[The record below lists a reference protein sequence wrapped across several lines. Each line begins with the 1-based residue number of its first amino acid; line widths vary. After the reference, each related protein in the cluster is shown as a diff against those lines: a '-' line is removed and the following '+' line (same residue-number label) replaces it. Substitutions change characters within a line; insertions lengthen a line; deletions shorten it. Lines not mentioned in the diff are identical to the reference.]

1 MDTSLIVIIIVMAII
16 MAILLVI
23 IGYFFYQ
30 NRTLKKTISNLQI
43 THKVSKNAT
52 ENDGIYEQPL
62 DVLRRREIDTDH
74 EYVEDL
80 DDGATYTALDRTGRD
95 NGDHVY
101 CHLNLT
107 QQGNMNE
114 TETGI

>member
-1 MDTSLIVIIIVMAII
+1 MAII

-30 NRTLKKTISNLQI
+30 NRTLKKTSSNLPI
-43 THKVSKNAT
+43 THEVSKNAT
-52 ENDGIYEQPL
+52 RNDGIYEQPL
-62 DVLRRREIDTDH
+62 DVLGRREIDTIY
-74 EYVEDL
+74 ECVE
-80 DDGATYTALDRTGRD
+80 DDGATYTALDRTGKD
-95 NGDHVY
+95 NEDHVY

-107 QQGNMNE
+107 QQRNMND

>member
-1 MDTSLIVIIIVMAII
+1 MDTSLIVIIIIMAII

-30 NRTLKKTISNLQI
+30 IRTLKKTSSNSPI
-43 THKVSKNAT
+43 THEVSKNTT
-52 ENDGIYEQPL
+52 ENDGINEQPL
-62 DVLRRREIDTDH
+62 DVLRRREIDPNH
-74 EYVEDL
+74 EYVE
-80 DDGATYTALDRTGRD
+80 DDGATYTALDRTGKD

-107 QQGNMNE
+107 QQGNMIQA
-114 TETGI
+114 ETGI